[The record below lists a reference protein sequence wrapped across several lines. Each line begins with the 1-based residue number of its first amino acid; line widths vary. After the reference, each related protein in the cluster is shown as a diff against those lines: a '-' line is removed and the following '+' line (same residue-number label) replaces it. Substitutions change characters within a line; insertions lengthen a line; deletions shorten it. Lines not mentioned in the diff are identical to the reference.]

1 MRVESPGWLATF
13 VFGVT
18 GRLFAELELRVL
30 DTIWTLTSYPDA
42 RLWNNR
48 VGALAASSR
57 SAPELG
63 LAAGLAS
70 TEAAV
75 FGGGPCLLAI
85 DFFLRAEPQR
95 RAGLTADAIVSDELR
110 ARGRI
115 LGYGRPIHS
124 VDERL
129 PPLMDLVR
137 RSGLEQGAHYRL
149 AFEVEEALV
158 KHNPALKMNYASIT
172 AALAADLGFTA
183 RDFQLYNIL
192 MTFAGI
198 PPCVVEAAE
207 KPEGALMPVS
217 CAHVAYEGPP
227 CRRWAGSHTHPHPR
241 TIP

>member
-1 MRVESPGWLATF
+1 MQADRSIWLAHF

-18 GRLFAELELRVL
+18 GRQFSDRELLVL
-30 DTIWTLTSYPDA
+30 DTIWTLTSYPDT

-48 VGALAASSR
+48 VSALAASSR

-70 TEAAV
+70 TEATV
-75 FGGGPCLLAI
+75 FGVGPCLLAI
-85 DFFLRAEPQR
+85 DFFLRAEPHR
-95 RAGLTADAIVSDELR
+95 RAGLTADAIVAGELR
-110 ARGRI
+110 EGGRI

-137 RSGLEQGAHYRL
+137 RLGLDRGPHYRL

-158 KHNPALKMNYASIT
+158 KCKPALKMNYASIT

-183 RDFQLYNIL
+183 RQFQLFSAL
-192 MTFAGI
+192 MVFAAI
-198 PPCVVEAAE
+198 PPCALEASE
-207 KPEGALMPVS
+207 KPEGFLMPVS
-217 CAHVAYEGPP
+217 CAHVDYEGPAL
-227 CRRWAGSHTHPHPR
+227 RRWAGSQAHPR
-241 TIP
+241 PRPTA